1 MFLIATPHVESFHG
15 EYHWMGRSCVMLHG
29 QWTLGHLTSLNY
41 KCHADLT
48 RYINGYI
55 PVMVQFLSCVKV
67 VESFRGV
74 FHFLYSHPVIHNDPW
89 RPIHPHQGGPPASL
103 KPTEWRAPELINP
116 AKFGICFFWFYL
128 VQRDVS
134 FVIPFL
140 GQIFQFHLYTCLK
153 LDS

>member
-67 VESFRGV
+67 VESFRGDV
-74 FHFLYSHPVIHNDPW
+74 HFLYSHPVIHNDPW
-89 RPIHPHQGGPPASL
+89 RPILTRGSTCIFEAHRVAGPRVDQSC
-103 KPTEWRAPELINP
+103 KVWDI
-116 AKFGICFFWFYL
+116 ISWFYS
-128 VQRDVS
+128 VQTDVS

-140 GQIFQFHLYTCLK
+140 VQIFQFHLYTCLK